1 MEPSVHMRLYTLSK
15 RHFVIVFLTF
25 FLCFGVTVLIG
36 IVGPQV
42 IVSYTEKG
50 STIVKPPGDL
60 QTGIFELTTR
70 PLTMFSQRLWLT
82 CRIVLHNPSD
92 DVFTRPFNIL
102 VKLSGRKKDSSL
114 APLGTFNHSRHL
126 HCERICDEI
135 MILHL
140 GFLYYSQYVT
150 MVSFENLNEP
160 ISDVEFTFTTY
171 NAAFTQLEIW
181 FRFVFLVLTFMVT
194 CIMAHSLRR
203 FSMRDWS
210 VEQRWLA
217 LLLPLLLLYD
227 DPLFPLSFLVN
238 SWIPGLLDDLF
249 QATFLSALLLFW
261 LCTYHAMRLQSQG
274 RFVTFYLPKL
284 LIVGTLWLAAI
295 MLGAWQ
301 TKNQLHDP
309 TFHYPMDS
317 GSFRGMKIFFLI
329 VGSLYV
335 LYLVFLILR
344 ACTELRNTP
353 YFDLRLKFLTGL
365 TFVIFCFSLAIL
377 ILRFGSRVLDENFIP
392 ELSTRYRSAAEFLS
406 FYGLLNFYLYTL
418 AFVCSPSKN
427 AVFESQL
434 KDNPA
439 FSMLNDSDDDIIYG
453 NSSETEGQLLQN
465 GRAGQAPYMD
475 ESDSD

>member
-15 RHFVIVFLTF
+15 RHFVIVFLMF

-36 IVGPQV
+36 IAGPQV
-42 IVSYTEKG
+42 LVSSTVKG
-50 STIVKPPGDL
+50 STIVKPSGDL
-60 QTGIFELTTR
+60 QTGLYELQSP

-82 CRIVLHNPSD
+82 CHIVLRKPSD
-92 DVFTRPFNIL
+92 DAFAKMFN
-102 VKLSGRKKDSSL
+102 VRVQLSGRKEDSSL
-114 APLGTFNHSRHL
+114 APLGTGPLNRSRRL
-126 HCERICDEI
+126 HCEKTCDEI
-135 MILHL
+135 MIFHL
-140 GFLYYSQYVT
+140 GFLYYSNYVAS
-150 MVSFENLNEP
+150 VSFEGLNVP
-160 ISDVEFTFTTY
+160 ISDVEFT
-171 NAAFTQLEIW
+171 
-181 FRFVFLVLTFMVT
+181 
-194 CIMAHSLRR
+194 CILAHSLRR
-203 FSMRDWS
+203 FSMRDWA

-295 MLGAWQ
+295 TLGAWQ
-301 TKNQLHDP
+301 TKTQLHDP
-309 TFHYPMDS
+309 TFHYTVDS
-317 GSFRGMKIFFLI
+317 ASFKGMKIFFFI

-365 TFVIFCFSLAIL
+365 TFIIFCFSLTIL
-377 ILRFGSRVLDENFIP
+377 ILRFGSRVLEENFIP

-406 FYGLLNFYLYTL
+406 LYGLLNFYLYTL

-439 FSMLNDSDDDIIYG
+439 FSMLNDSDDDVIYG
-453 NSSETEGQLLQN
+453 NGSETEGQLLQN
-465 GRAGQAPYMD
+465 GRARQAPYED